1 MQLYCRMAGIV
12 YCLLNNLQSDYL
24 SHSTVTVF
32 LLINI
37 SEGVHTFFF
46 AIKLTEVNWKE
57 TISYVTF

>member
-1 MQLYCRMAGIV
+1 MAGIV

-24 SHSTVTVF
+24 SHSTVAVF

-37 SEGVHTFFF
+37 SEGVHTFFFF